1 MVDSSVAVGGGP
13 TGSSSSSV
21 AEWKLLSS
29 LGGAGE
35 SSVVVSYGS
44 GNKVIKRNWS
54 VCTGYMIL
62 YSPTKLYKSLYCFNV
77 LKQNCI
83 E

>member
-21 AEWKLLSS
+21 AEWKLSSS

-35 SSVVVSYGS
+35 SSVVVSCAS
-44 GNKVIKRNWS
+44 S
-54 VCTGYMIL
+54 
-62 YSPTKLYKSLYCFNV
+62 YSKSSDQMELHGTCVGDF
-77 LKQNCI
+77 KQSLPNNSI
-83 E
+83 AAMF

>member
-21 AEWKLLSS
+21 AEWKLSSS

-35 SSVVVSYGS
+35 SSVVESS
-44 GNKVIKRNWS
+44 LLKRELLARE
-54 VCTGYMIL
+54 VCDY
-62 YSPTKLYKSLYCFNV
+62 
-77 LKQNCI
+77 

>member
-21 AEWKLLSS
+21 AEWKLSSS

-35 SSVVVSYGS
+35 SSVVESSQLLSRELGAREVYIHPCVS
-44 GNKVIKRNWS
+44 VS
-54 VCTGYMIL
+54 VCVFVCARARCGLARI
-62 YSPTKLYKSLYCFNV
+62 
-77 LKQNCI
+77 
-83 E
+83 

>member
-21 AEWKLLSS
+21 AEWKLSSS

-35 SSVVVSYGS
+35 SSVVESSLLLMREFLLGEVCDYG
-44 GNKVIKRNWS
+44 WH
-54 VCTGYMIL
+54 VCDCDQVWGVG
-62 YSPTKLYKSLYCFNV
+62 KSECV
-77 LKQNCI
+77 LV
-83 E
+83 

>member
-35 SSVVVSYGS
+35 SSVVESSLSLTRELLVGE
-44 GNKVIKRNWS
+44 
-54 VCTGYMIL
+54 VCDY
-62 YSPTKLYKSLYCFNV
+62 V
-77 LKQNCI
+77 
-83 E
+83 

>member
-21 AEWKLLSS
+21 AEWKLSSS

-35 SSVVVSYGS
+35 SSVVESCVRSEMNVYS
-44 GNKVIKRNWS
+44 DSTFLS
-54 VCTGYMIL
+54 VLLCHI
-62 YSPTKLYKSLYCFNV
+62 PSLVAFEDHIW
-77 LKQNCI
+77 QI
-83 E
+83 

>member
-21 AEWKLLSS
+21 AEWKLSSS

-35 SSVVVSYGS
+35 FSEVESSMLKRELLVGEVCDYG
-44 GNKVIKRNWS
+44 WH
-54 VCTGYMIL
+54 VCDCDIVWGVGE
-62 YSPTKLYKSLYCFNV
+62 SLCV
-77 LKQNCI
+77 LV
-83 E
+83 

>member
-21 AEWKLLSS
+21 AEWKLSSS

-35 SSVVVSYGS
+35 SSLVEFSQLL
-44 GNKVIKRNWS
+44 KRELLVGE
-54 VCTGYMIL
+54 VCDYEWHV
-62 YSPTKLYKSLYCFNV
+62 CD
-77 LKQNCI
+77 CD
-83 E
+83 

>member
-21 AEWKLLSS
+21 AEWKLSSS

-35 SSVVVSYGS
+35 SSVVESSQLLTRELLVGE
-44 GNKVIKRNWS
+44 
-54 VCTGYMIL
+54 VCDNGW
-62 YSPTKLYKSLYCFNV
+62 
-77 LKQNCI
+77 
-83 E
+83 